1 MGPFSHSI
9 SIALLY
15 SFTSGF
21 THHRRRNLSVV
32 SFLELSHKKYKLI
45 FHKKK
50 FHYLYF
56 IAFYLQS
63 VIAALQLSLS
73 SRNFGFRLSPDDI
86 WWLDPGGL
94 DESLTKCAVLGVGCR
109 RGSPHPHLI
118 QCEGSLGWDTV
129 FAKYSSSCGKP
140 LCYEHVL
147 ENLSRSSSAYLLSAV
162 RSACTW
168 CPPSSLDSVTE
179 GWKQSL
185 VIYFSGVKL

>member
-1 MGPFSHSI
+1 MIVFMIMGPFSHSI
-9 SIALLY
+9 GIALLY

-50 FHYLYF
+50 LHYLYF

-109 RGSPHPHLI
+109 RGSPHPHLLI

-129 FAKYSSSCGKP
+129 FAKYSSSCGKLLWTCSGKFVTFLICISTLCWLWDLLALDALRP
-140 LCYEHVL
+140 L
-147 ENLSRSSSAYLLSAV
+147 
-162 RSACTW
+162 
-168 CPPSSLDSVTE
+168 
-179 GWKQSL
+179 
-185 VIYFSGVKL
+185 